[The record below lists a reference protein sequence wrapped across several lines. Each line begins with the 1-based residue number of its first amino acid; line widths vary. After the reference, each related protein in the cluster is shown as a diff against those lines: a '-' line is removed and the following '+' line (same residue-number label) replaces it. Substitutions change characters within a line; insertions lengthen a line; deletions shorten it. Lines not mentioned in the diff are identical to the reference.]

1 MEKQNP
7 ESLLRK
13 AQALGD
19 DIKEMEAINVPTA
32 YRKAQIKIRN
42 RRKAEAYNLL
52 MRYAAFLAIPLLLAT
67 LTLGYLYLNEPEPE
81 VKYAE
86 VTSTMGTV
94 VRYELPD
101 HSVVWLNS
109 GSKLRYPTVF
119 KKNNRNVELTGEAYF
134 QVEADPER
142 PFYVNTPNGLSVY
155 VYGTQFNVA
164 AYENDDYIETVLE
177 KGKVNV
183 VTPGGQETIT
193 LLPGEQLLYDKQTS
207 QAVRNQVDVYGKV
220 AWKEGKLIFRNASLE
235 EIIKRLERHFNVDI
249 EFNNNTGKEY
259 TYRATFRTE
268 TLTQILD
275 YLAKSANLKWKIL
288 TPEQREDDTFTKTK
302 IIVDLY

>member
-19 DIKEMEAINVPTA
+19 DIKEMEAINVPAA

-42 RRKAEAYNLL
+42 KRKAEAYNLL

-134 QVEADPER
+134 QVEADTER

-207 QAVRNQVDVYGKV
+207 QTVRNQVDVYGKV

>member
-13 AQALGD
+13 AQSLGD
-19 DIKEMEAINVPTA
+19 DIKEMEAINVPA
-32 YRKAQIKIRN
+32 VYRKAQLKIRN
-42 RRKAEAYNLL
+42 KRKAEAYNLL

-86 VTSTMGTV
+86 VTSAMGTV

-119 KKNNRNVELTGEAYF
+119 KKNNRNVELIGEAYF
-134 QVEADPER
+134 QVEADTER

-164 AYENDDYIETVLE
+164 AYDNDDYIETVLE

-183 VTPGGQETIT
+183 VTPGQETIT
-193 LLPGEQLLYDKQTS
+193 LLPGEQLLYDKQTC
-207 QAVRNQVDVYGKV
+207 QTVRNQVDVYGKV
-220 AWKEGKLIFRNASLE
+220 AWKDGKLIFRNTSLE

-249 EFNNNTGKEY
+249 EFNNNVGKEY
-259 TYRATFRTE
+259 TYRATFRNE